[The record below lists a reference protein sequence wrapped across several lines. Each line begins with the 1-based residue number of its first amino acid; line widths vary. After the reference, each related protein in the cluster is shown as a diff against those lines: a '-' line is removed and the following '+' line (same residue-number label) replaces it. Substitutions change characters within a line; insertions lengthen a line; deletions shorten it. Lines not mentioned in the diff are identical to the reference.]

1 MMGLT
6 RWSSEAEGQGLR
18 LTNQVHGVR
27 DALESLG
34 LGVRPRGV
42 DLGNCDLSAEIY
54 SNVLEIILYLHETYL
69 AFLDA
74 HFSGGDVAGRGL
86 PIPNPTGRGAVL
98 QGSASGIHATGAGCG
113 HQQSSR
119 KNPVAAG
126 DGGY

>member
-74 HFSGGDVAGRGL
+74 HFSGGDVAGHGL
-86 PIPNPTGRGAVL
+86 PIPNPAGRRAVF
-98 QGSASGIHATGAGCG
+98 QSSPARIHATGAGCG
-113 HQQSSR
+113 PQQPGG
-119 KNPVAAG
+119 KNPFAA
-126 DGGY
+126 